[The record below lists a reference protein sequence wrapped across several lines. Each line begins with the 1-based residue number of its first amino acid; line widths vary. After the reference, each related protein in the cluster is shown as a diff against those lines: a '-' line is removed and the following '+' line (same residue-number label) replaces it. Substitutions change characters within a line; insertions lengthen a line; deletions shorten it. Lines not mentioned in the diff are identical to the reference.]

1 MSSSSLI
8 SLLLCFI
15 YCLASVVFLIST
27 ILFLKVLCGYFSD
40 NLGCFDD
47 LLLHV
52 YFCDS
57 NFNFLKQLTSSY
69 FILYL
74 SNNSNFWVICYLSLF
89 LVFLSSG
96 PHWHTLTCFNFCY
109 KGKCG
114 VEWSGEGK
122 YVWVINKNGCWK
134 IKQNAPSTYQPPN
147 TNPHFKSWWL
157 NSLCLV
163 VFYCGA
169 TFACS
174 SVAGDTFLGKGSVFV
189 FFLVTRKGLRM
200 WGHLRF
206 CWRSKWIW

>member
-8 SLLLCFI
+8 SLLLCLI

-27 ILFLKVLCGYFSD
+27 ILFLKVLWGYFSD

-47 LLLHV
+47 LWLHV

-57 NFNFLKQLTSSY
+57 NFNFLKQWTNSY

-122 YVWVINKNGCWK
+122 YVWVTNKNGCWK
-134 IKQNAPSTYQPPN
+134 IKQNAPSIYQPPKSTLILN
-147 TNPHFKSWWL
+147 HGDLILCAWWSSIVEPHLHALHWQEIHSLGKA
-157 NSLCLV
+157 LCL
-163 VFYCGA
+163 FS
-169 TFACS
+169 F
-174 SVAGDTFLGKGSVFV
+174 
-189 FFLVTRKGLRM
+189 
-200 WGHLRF
+200 
-206 CWRSKWIW
+206 